1 MLENDARLIQQTL
14 SGDETAFAS
23 LVGKY
28 EKRVHGLVYRKIG
41 DFQDAEELTQDA
53 FLRAY
58 KNLSTLRN
66 PDSFACWLDVIATR
80 VCVSWLRKQK
90 PVMRSLENMSVKEKD
105 TLFYHRYISEQQ
117 ERDATKALRNAVNEM
132 LQVLPKHERRVIRL
146 YYLREMRVSEI
157 GATLGVSVNTIKSRL
172 RRARRR
178 LEKKSGVCQGV
189 E

>member
-1 MLENDARLIQQTL
+1 MLHNDAHLIQRTL
-14 SGDETAFAS
+14 SGDETAFAT
-23 LVGKY
+23 LVDRYK
-28 EKRVHGLVYRKIG
+28 KRVHRLVERKIG
-41 DFQDAEELTQDA
+41 DFQIAEELTQDA

-66 PDSFACWLDVIATR
+66 SDSFAGWLDVIATR

-90 PVMRSLENMSVKEKD
+90 PVMRSLEGMSVKEKD
-105 TLFYHRYISEQQ
+105 MLFYRCYISEQQ
-117 ERDATKALRNAVNEM
+117 EQDATKALRDAVDEM
-132 LQVLPKHERRVIRL
+132 LRVLPKHERRVVQL

-178 LEKKSGVCQGV
+178 LQEKRGVS
-189 E
+189 